1 MQLSAGRVSRRRNVV
16 AAVLALAVLWP
27 AGQSVAS
34 TAEPVERHCVTRV
47 ETAETA
53 CFDTF
58 SAAVHA
64 ATAGLVDLP
73 PGARPDV
80 TSAAFRR
87 QVAVAGAAAS
97 QGRTPQVGQLSLAA
111 VWLSVEYSL
120 PNYAGSSWITTA
132 GSACDDSPD
141 YDHAT
146 ASLAGSGWDDE
157 VSSFV
162 GFSRCQVEHWTGY
175 SFTGAVNYGSQD
187 PVFPWQVDN
196 QTSSLRFY

>member
-1 MQLSAGRVSRRRNVV
+1 MSPAAGTGSA
-16 AAVLALAVLWP
+16 
-27 AGQSVAS
+27 
-34 TAEPVERHCVTRV
+34 ERHCVTRL

-58 SAAVHA
+58 SAAVGV
-64 ATAGLVDLP
+64 ATGGLVELTPD
-73 PGARPDV
+73 ARPDV
-80 TSAAFRR
+80 TGRSFQR
-87 QVAVAGAAAS
+87 QVAAAGALMT
-97 QGRTPQVGQLSLAA
+97 QRLTGQEGQRGLAA
-111 VWLSVEYSL
+111 VWLSVEYAQ

-132 GSACDDSPD
+132 GSPCDDSPD

-162 GFSRCQVEHWTGY
+162 GFGRCQVEHWTGY
-175 SFTGAVNYGSQD
+175 SFTGSVNYGSHD